1 MHFWSLLDSY
11 SLPSMTVGTNWPD
24 LHWDL
29 NLQVCRC
36 GGSGAIG
43 RGTSI
48 LSLPHLQQTY
58 YLLLNAGRLDLSTTL
73 TDFVATITPGLAT
86 NVPSAWQSDSAA
98 APTGASAL
106 TALETCY
113 WNYGPGC
120 KTSPPSVTGNLLWTL
135 HLVYLHA
142 EYSQVSD
149 DDAKAFFAFDQPPQ
163 PNAFCI
169 VLC

>member
-1 MHFWSLLDSY
+1 MEGARRCIAAMSIY
-11 SLPSMTVGTNWPD
+11 LP
-24 LHWDL
+24 
-29 NLQVCRC
+29 
-36 GGSGAIG
+36 
-43 RGTSI
+43 
-48 LSLPHLQQTY
+48 LPRSQQTY

-73 TDFVATITPGLAT
+73 TDFVATIATGLAS
-86 NVPSAWQSDSAA
+86 NVPSAWQSDSSA

-142 EYSQVSD
+142 EYSQVGADDVSSFSCDFATLHPTRTYRTQPSSRACCGRRSD
-149 DDAKAFFAFDQPPQ
+149 VRLIFTRTSWWRTGRRWK
-163 PNAFCI
+163 CR
-169 VLC
+169 